1 MNDTT
6 PPLAQ
11 LIGQTEKTL
20 NAILDRLLAGAV
32 SEPQWVTLV
41 LITGSGGTADRD
53 EFTSRVAHAL
63 KADRQTAA
71 YHLGQLAAKGLVLTA
86 SEAGSAVTLTE
97 AGQQLVGRI
106 RKQTGDVTERLWGD
120 LPAPDLDVA
129 GRVLS
134 TVLERAEADLAS
146 RS

>member
-6 PPLAQ
+6 PPFAQ
-11 LIGQTEKTL
+11 LIGQTEKAM

-32 SEPQWVTLV
+32 SEPQWVTLI
-41 LITGSGGTADRD
+41 LIAGSGGSATRD
-53 EFTSRVAHAL
+53 EFTGRVAHAL
-63 KADRQTAA
+63 KADQQTAA
-71 YHLGQLAAKGLVLTA
+71 SHIGQLAANGLVLTA

-97 AGQQLVGRI
+97 AGQQLLRRVQEQVG
-106 RKQTGDVTERLWGD
+106 GVTQRLWGD

-129 GRVLS
+129 RRVLS
-134 TVLERAEADLAS
+134 TVLERAEAELAP